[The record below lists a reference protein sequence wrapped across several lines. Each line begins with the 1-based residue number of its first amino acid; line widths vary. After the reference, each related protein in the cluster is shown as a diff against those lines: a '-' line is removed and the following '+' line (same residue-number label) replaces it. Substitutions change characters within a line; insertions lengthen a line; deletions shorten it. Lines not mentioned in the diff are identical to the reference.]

1 MQNTRTM
8 GRSPTGGLD
17 NILRFDKLSI
27 AGVRV
32 FKPGEDEDNPWVPV
46 KSLHTP
52 ILNVE
57 KESPVDEYET
67 KVAREISGGGADVS
81 YDDGGEA
88 SQITTSCEG
97 PPDGALRDDQ
107 HSTTDEEGDL
117 ALQSPCPTQGG
128 GEDGVR
134 NTVLHEGSVG
144 VNVVANEVDRKPRPP
159 VLAGPQFCSLA
170 RPASEWC
177 CYDRLQELVKKPHS
191 IDTGQEIFENHKADS
206 DMESMQMFKYFTL
219 IENTTTDSE
228 MNHGAAFFGW
238 CSI

>member
-1 MQNTRTM
+1 MSPSSDEGPTTWKSIKQISSILRGLAITVGTRVGLMISLIMMFTLMMSMLRRTPTDLMQNTMTM

-57 KESPVDEYET
+57 QESPVDEYET

-107 HSTTDEEGDL
+107 HSPTDEEE
-117 ALQSPCPTQGG
+117 SPCPTQGG

-134 NTVLHEGSVG
+134 NTVLHE
-144 VNVVANEVDRKPRPP
+144 
-159 VLAGPQFCSLA
+159 
-170 RPASEWC
+170 
-177 CYDRLQELVKKPHS
+177 
-191 IDTGQEIFENHKADS
+191 
-206 DMESMQMFKYFTL
+206 
-219 IENTTTDSE
+219 
-228 MNHGAAFFGW
+228 
-238 CSI
+238 